1 MRTVDLNAFTS
12 GLPRLSGSDI
22 RLISKALDA
31 TVATP
36 EDEVTWWRAIMLV
49 DNALRRSGMSRS
61 AAIAAQAAGAAV
73 KAAAENDGVCLPDP
87 DVTRVARGAACVA
100 RAIVAGSMA
109 AEHLELFSAV
119 WEPYL
124 SDGPPES
131 LVAS

>member
-49 DNALRRSGMSRS
+49 DNALDACEYGEDADLPQALEVSPSGSGS
-61 AAIAAQAAGAAV
+61 HLALATVTAPGTAAQAG
-73 KAAAENDGVCLPDP
+73 
-87 DVTRVARGAACVA
+87 
-100 RAIVAGSMA
+100 
-109 AEHLELFSAV
+109 
-119 WEPYL
+119 
-124 SDGPPES
+124 GPSVP
-131 LVAS
+131 V